1 MKKSHF
7 KFTKGQR
14 YGIFLLILIIIVI
27 QFISAF
33 VKFPSNDR
41 VLIPPNY
48 EEFQKE
54 IDSLKQLTLKDNKP
68 KIFPF
73 NPNFIDDYKGYSIG
87 MSSQEIDRLLEF
99 RKLNKWINSVSQFQ
113 RVTRVSDSLLNQM
126 SPYFKFPEWITN
138 PKNRTKFKKQ
148 QVENKTFEEKIDFNL
163 ASLEQLQQIR
173 GIGKVL
179 SQRIINYRNK
189 FDGGFIAD
197 IQLHDIYGISPEVEE
212 RLLHEFTVKTPRKIN
227 PINLNSAT
235 VEQLVTVQY
244 IDYELAYE
252 IINQRT
258 LKEGFNSFDDLT
270 KVKDFP
276 NDKLDIIQLYLTL
289 N

>member
-276 NDKLDIIQLYLTL
+276 NDKLDIIQLYLTV

>member
-1 MKKSHF
+1 M
-7 KFTKGQR
+7 
-14 YGIFLLILIIIVI
+14 
-27 QFISAF
+27 
-33 VKFPSNDR
+33 
-41 VLIPPNY
+41 
-48 EEFQKE
+48 
-54 IDSLKQLTLKDNKP
+54 
-68 KIFPF
+68 
-73 NPNFIDDYKGYSIG
+73 
-87 MSSQEIDRLLEF
+87 
-99 RKLNKWINSVSQFQ
+99 
-113 RVTRVSDSLLNQM
+113 LNQI
-126 SPYFKFPEWITN
+126 SPFFKFPEWITN
-138 PKNRTKFKKQ
+138 PKKPINFKKQ
-148 QVENKTFEEKIDFNL
+148 QVQNKTFEQKMDFNI
-163 ASLEQLQQIR
+163 ASLQQLQQIP

-197 IQLHDIYGISPEVEE
+197 IQLQDIYGISPEVEE
-212 RLLHEFTVKTPRKIN
+212 RLLRQFTVKTPRKIK

-258 LKEGFNSFDDLT
+258 LKQGFNSFDDLT

-276 NDKLDIIQLYLTL
+276 NDKLDIIQLYWTL

>member
-1 MKKSHF
+1 M
-7 KFTKGQR
+7 
-14 YGIFLLILIIIVI
+14 
-27 QFISAF
+27 
-33 VKFPSNDR
+33 
-41 VLIPPNY
+41 
-48 EEFQKE
+48 
-54 IDSLKQLTLKDNKP
+54 
-68 KIFPF
+68 
-73 NPNFIDDYKGYSIG
+73 
-87 MSSQEIDRLLEF
+87 
-99 RKLNKWINSVSQFQ
+99 
-113 RVTRVSDSLLNQM
+113 
-126 SPYFKFPEWITN
+126 
-138 PKNRTKFKKQ
+138 
-148 QVENKTFEEKIDFNL
+148 DFNI
-163 ASLEQLQQIR
+163 ASLQQLQQIP

-197 IQLHDIYGISPEVEE
+197 IQLQDIYGISPEVEE
-212 RLLHEFTVKTPRKIN
+212 RLLRQFTVKTPRKIK

-258 LKEGFNSFDDLT
+258 LKQGFNSFDDLT